1 MKMTVAFING
11 VERARVQTFMDSFV
25 DYLEEVYY
33 PGAYASLDH
42 ETISFELKEF
52 SNNYS
57 N

>member
-11 VERARVQTFMDSFV
+11 VERARTQTFMDSFV

-33 PGAYASLDH
+33 PGAYASLDD

-57 N
+57 K

>member
-1 MKMTVAFING
+1 MTVAFING
-11 VERARVQTFMDSFV
+11 LERARTQTFMDSFV

-33 PGAYASLDH
+33 PGAYASLDD

-57 N
+57 K

>member
-1 MKMTVAFING
+1 MKITVAFING
-11 VERARVQTFMDSFV
+11 LERARTQTFMDSFV

-33 PGAYASLDH
+33 PGAFASLDD

-57 N
+57 K

>member
-11 VERARVQTFMDSFV
+11 LERARTQTFMDSFV

-33 PGAYASLDH
+33 PGAYASLDD

-57 N
+57 K